1 MIWYYSTATD
11 SRPLVLTTTGLRI
24 GYCMQATISIL
35 HLSSLYTMS
44 SSPLYITYPITS
56 KWEFVLTSGDKIVG
70 EIYCT
75 DPVSDL
81 VVVQEHSDIR
91 MISASHIQESK
102 MLEEASKESPQLA
115 STMAHTKKNLE
126 EREKRAVKLAQERWG
141 LFFFLNVNAVFSLS

>member
-1 MIWYYSTATD
+1 
-11 SRPLVLTTTGLRI
+11 
-24 GYCMQATISIL
+24 
-35 HLSSLYTMS
+35 MS
-44 SSPLYITYPITS
+44 SSPLYIAYPITS

-126 EREKRAVKLAQERWG
+126 EREKRAVKLAQER
-141 LFFFLNVNAVFSLS
+141 